1 MRLTPVTDQL
11 SPVLLGDGRVV
22 SVEGFNARYL
32 TADTIGCQ
40 CDIAVMDVSFIS
52 QRLLYAAVSSV
63 LKDDGILISLI
74 KPQFE
79 VGREHIKK
87 GGIVRDKDSH
97 VRAIMSLFSESVL
110 YGLYPHELMKSP
122 VKGGDGNTEYLALFR
137 KKPEIPEKN
146 SRYRIC
152 KGSCIWSLRISPSFR
167 MSRKI
172 LTENARSRLSD
183 ILKLVAAA

>member
-1 MRLTPVTDQL
+1 MKALTQDILRQIRSGASAIL
-11 SPVLLGDGRVV
+11 LLWMFHSSP
-22 SVEGFNARYL
+22 S
-32 TADTIGCQ
+32 GC
-40 CDIAVMDVSFIS
+40 STPPS
-52 QRLLYAAVSSV
+52 RSV

-97 VRAIMSLFSESVL
+97 VRAIMSLFRSQYYTVFIL
-110 YGLYPHELMKSP
+110 HELMKSP

-146 SRYRIC
+146 ADTAFVKEVVY
-152 KGSCIWSLRISPSFR
+152 G
-167 MSRKI
+167 
-172 LTENARSRLSD
+172 
-183 ILKLVAAA
+183 V

>member
-22 SVEGFNARYL
+22 SVEGFKLQDILRQIRSGAR
-32 TADTIGCQ
+32 

-87 GGIVRDKDSH
+87 GRN
-97 VRAIMSLFSESVL
+97 
-110 YGLYPHELMKSP
+110 SP
-122 VKGGDGNTEYLALFR
+122 
-137 KKPEIPEKN
+137 
-146 SRYRIC
+146 
-152 KGSCIWSLRISPSFR
+152 
-167 MSRKI
+167 
-172 LTENARSRLSD
+172 
-183 ILKLVAAA
+183 